1 MSCDVAVSAAILF
14 ASFSPGHVPA
24 ARIIP
29 VVSQAP
35 AATNPLAKE
44 PLFAKIVGE
53 AKALGVTVQSYIGD
67 AKAAK
72 PLPGLDKFQMRIA
85 ALSDLD
91 MKGHLELAARGTDGD
106 LKCILRGIS
115 QDLPK
120 KLDDLMKAD
129 KPASQE
135 AALKEMGYLLNDNVE
150 VITSPPTVESGV
162 PAA

>member
-14 ASFSPGHVPA
+14 ASFSPNHAPA
-24 ARIIP
+24 AHAIP
-29 VVSQAP
+29 VVASAP
-35 AATNPLAKE
+35 AAANPLAKE
-44 PLFAKIVGE
+44 PLFAKIVDE
-53 AKALGVTVQSYIGD
+53 AKALGATVETYIGD

-72 PLPGLDKFQMRIA
+72 PLPGLDKFQLRVA

-91 MKGHLELAARGTDGD
+91 MKGHLELASRGTDGD

-120 KLDDLMKAD
+120 KLDDLMKAN
-129 KPASQE
+129 KPDTKT

-162 PAA
+162 PVA